1 MTLPEQNAARLEQVE
16 RAIIKINHLTDV
28 LEKLD
33 LVAWK
38 ADISADVRWL
48 KYFMGAGAV
57 AAMVNVLLRVIGLG

>member
-16 RAIIKINHLTDV
+16 RAIIQINHLTEA

-48 KYFMGAGAV
+48 KYFMGAGAL
-57 AAMVNVLLRVIGLG
+57 AAVVNLLMRVVGLG